1 MTAIYD
7 SFVIPYKGKNY
18 TLDFRED
25 ALVRITNSAGRDVDM
40 RGPLGKKVRAEFE
53 ESTWNTRKRLAS

>member
-1 MTAIYD
+1 MSAIYD

-18 TLDFRED
+18 TLDFREGV
-25 ALVRITNSAGRDVDM
+25 LVHITNSAGRSVDM

-53 ESTWNTRKRLAS
+53 DSSWNTLKRLAS